1 MKENNDYLMISGIQH
16 FRYCPRQWALIHVED
31 HWEENGLTAAGRAMH
46 DRVHEAGV
54 RDYRQGIVTIRGMRV
69 HSDRYRMTGICDAVE
84 LIPDEDGI
92 SLTGRPGTW
101 RIRPVEYKHGKSKTE
116 DCDRLQ
122 VTAQAICL
130 EEMLG
135 CQIME
140 GDLFYG
146 ETRHREHVLLTDDL
160 RQECIEMAAVMWK
173 YLERGYTP
181 KVKPGKKCGRCSM
194 HDICMSE
201 LLQTTGRCDVTA
213 YIRSHL
219 EEGD

>member
-1 MKENNDYLMISGIQH
+1 
-16 FRYCPRQWALIHVED
+16 
-31 HWEENGLTAAGRAMH
+31 
-46 DRVHEAGV
+46 
-54 RDYRQGIVTIRGMRV
+54 
-69 HSDRYRMTGICDAVE
+69 
-84 LIPDEDGI
+84 
-92 SLTGRPGTW
+92 
-101 RIRPVEYKHGKSKTE
+101 
-116 DCDRLQ
+116 
-122 VTAQAICL
+122 
-130 EEMLG
+130 MLG

-219 EEGD
+219 KEGD